1 MAQLFDVNIPAISKN
16 LKNIFDEGG
25 LRPNAI
31 VSKMEMVQMEGE
43 REIKKELHKKYEIRK
58 ASN

>member
-1 MAQLFDVNIPAISKN
+1 MAQLFDVNIPAISKH